1 MPKTELVWDGKYDA
15 NGKPVSPLRVALPFQ
30 TVEMVNESV
39 QERQKSLSLFETPTA
54 YLAKEWR
61 NRLIWGD
68 KRYVL
73 PSLLSEYAGKV
84 NLIYID
90 PPFDTGADFSF
101 TASVPEHPG
110 GDDENQT
117 FTKHPSIIEQKAYR
131 DTWGKGIDSYL
142 QWFYETVL
150 ILHELL
156 AENGSLYVHL
166 DWHVSHHAKVILDEV
181 FGPSNLRNEIIWK
194 RTTARSDSSTYNH
207 IHDVIFFFTKSDQF
221 TWHTQYQPYSKE
233 YLASNFKP
241 DDKGRMYRESPIT
254 APEKRTGLSG
264 KPWKGLDPNTIGKG
278 RHWAIPNFVRYLLS
292 EKAKNDPIV
301 ALNELEKAGRIIWA
315 RDGEGR
321 PNVIQYAD
329 EMEGVELQSI
339 WLEFSALSS
348 NSKESVDYPTQK
360 PEALLERIINCSSN
374 PSDLV
379 LDCFCGSGT
388 TAAVSEKKNRR
399 WITCDL
405 GRFAIHT
412 ARKRLLSIE
421 NVRPF
426 VVQNLGKYERQQWS
440 AGEFGNGE
448 ISAEGKKQ
456 AAARQRAYIEF
467 ILQLYGAKPIHG
479 HALLHGLK
487 SNRMVHVGSVEA
499 PISLGDITQ
508 ICAEF
513 KKTIG
518 SGKDAPKNN
527 GIDVLGWDFAFEIN
541 EMAQQQ
547 AAAANINL
555 KFWKIPREVME
566 KKAVEQ
572 GEIRFFE
579 LAALAVEVKTKGRDV
594 ALKLTDFMI
603 PPDDVPEE
611 ARKSIKHWSQWIDYW
626 AVDWNFKGQA
636 SADTFHN
643 EWQAYRTRQDAT
655 LELATTH
662 PYPDAGEYTVVVKVI
677 DILGNDTTKAV
688 KVKIS

>member
-15 NGKPVSPLRVALPFQ
+15 TGKRVSPLRVALPFQ

-39 QERQKSLSLFETPTA
+39 QDRQKSLSLFETPSA

-73 PSLLSEYAGKV
+73 PSLVSELAGKV
-84 NLIYID
+84 NLVYID

-101 TASVPEHPG
+101 TASVPDHP
-110 GDDENQT
+110 DEDQDSAAS
-117 FTKHPSIIEQKAYR
+117 FTKEPSIIEQKAYR
-131 DTWGKGIDSYL
+131 DTWGRGIDSYL
-142 QWFYETVL
+142 QWFYETVTNL
-150 ILHELL
+150 HTLLHE
-156 AENGSLYVHL
+156 EGSLYVHL
-166 DWHVSHHAKVILDEV
+166 DWHVGHYAKCILDEI
-181 FGPSNLRNEIIWK
+181 FGVANFRNEIIWK
-194 RTTARSDSSTYNH
+194 RTSSHGNVSQRYGTV
-207 IHDVIFFFTKSDQF
+207 HDVIFFYTKSDLGVWHQQF
-221 TWHTQYQPYSKE
+221 TKYDQDYLETFFDQTDEKGKKYSRRD
-233 YLASNFKP
+233 LTASMERAS
-241 DDKGRMYRESPIT
+241 KGQIYT
-254 APEKRTGLSG
+254 
-264 KPWKGLDPNTIGKG
+264 WKGIKPPPSRCWAMTVDKMDKLDADGKI
-278 RHWAIPNFVRYLLS
+278 HWPKKVGGMPRLKLYPEDLPGN
-292 EKAKNDPIV
+292 PIQ
-301 ALNELEKAGRIIWA
+301 
-315 RDGEGR
+315 D
-321 PNVIQYAD
+321 
-329 EMEGVELQSI
+329 I
-339 WLEFSALSS
+339 WLDFSQMHNLSQ
-348 NSKESVDYPTQK
+348 ERLGYPTQK
-360 PEALLERIINCSSN
+360 PEALLERIIKASTN
-374 PSDLV
+374 PGDTV

-388 TAAVSEKKNRR
+388 TAAAAEKLGRR

-426 VVQNLGKYERQQWS
+426 VIQNLGKYERQQWS

-448 ISAEGKKQ
+448 PSAEGKKQ
-456 AAARQRAYIEF
+456 AAARQKAYIEF

-487 SNRMVHVGSVEA
+487 SHRMVHIGAVEA
-499 PISLGDITQ
+499 PISLGDVTQ

-579 LAALAVEVKTKGRDV
+579 LAALAVEVKTKGREV
-594 ALKLTDFMI
+594 MLKLTDFMI

-655 LELATTH
+655 LELTTTH
-662 PYPDAGEYTVVVKVI
+662 TYPETGEFTVVVKVI

-688 KVKIS
+688 KLEVIGK

>member
-1 MPKTELVWDGKYDA
+1 MPRTELIWDGKYDA
-15 NGKPVSPLRVALPFQ
+15 NGKRVSPLRVALPFQ

-39 QERQKSLSLFETPTA
+39 QERQKSLSLFETPAA

-84 NLIYID
+84 NLVYID

-101 TASVPEHPG
+101 TASVPDDPG
-110 GDDENQT
+110 NDEDDNQS
-117 FTKHPSIIEQKAYR
+117 FTKQPSIIEQKAYR
-131 DTWGKGIDSYL
+131 DTWGRGLDSYL
-142 QWFYETVL
+142 QWFYETTV

-156 AENGSLYVHL
+156 HENGTIYVHL
-166 DWHVSHHAKVILDEV
+166 DWHLSHYAKAILDEI
-181 FGPSNLRNEIIWK
+181 FGQENFVNEIIWK
-194 RTTARSDSSTYNH
+194 RQSAKGDATQGAKHLGR
-207 IHDVIFFFTKSDQF
+207 IHETIFLYTKSNDCA
-221 TWHTQYQPYSKE
+221 WNMQYTPYDLSYIDAFYK
-233 YLASNFKP
+233 YKDP
-241 DDKGRMYRESPIT
+241 DGRRYRLSDIT
-254 APEKRTGLSG
+254 APGGAKAS
-264 KPWKGLDPNTIGKG
+264 KGNPHYDFLGVT
-278 RHWAIPNFVRYLLS
+278 RYWRFS
-292 EKAKNDPIV
+292 KERM
-301 ALNELEKAGRIIWA
+301 NELYKAGRIIQTSPGTVPA
-315 RDGEGR
+315 QKR
-321 PNVIQYAD
+321 YLD
-329 EMEGVELQSI
+329 EMPGVPLQSL
-339 WLEFSALSS
+339 WLDIKPIQSQSMETVA
-348 NSKESVDYPTQK
+348 YATQK
-360 PEALLERIINCSSN
+360 PEALLERIIKLSSN
-374 PSDLV
+374 PGDLV

-388 TAAVSEKKNRR
+388 TAAVAEKLKRR

-426 VVQNLGKYERQQWS
+426 VIQNLGKYERQQWS

-487 SNRMVHVGSVEA
+487 SQRMVHVGAVEA
-499 PISLGDITQ
+499 PISLGDVTQ

-513 KKTIG
+513 KKAIG

-572 GEIRFFE
+572 GEVRFFE
-579 LAALAVEVKTKGRDV
+579 LAALAVEVKTKGREV
-594 ALKLTDFMI
+594 MLKLKDFMI

-662 PYPDAGEYTVVVKVI
+662 AYADSGEYTVVVKVI

-688 KVKIS
+688 KVKIA